1 MNPHLLSI
9 SENLMT
15 EIPSPF
21 VRATSMLAPSLLLLL
36 SATGV
41 HAEISTHTITIVSAP
56 PITIEN
62 EAVYQAFG
70 DCTYGDNSQVTV
82 TFSDGVHDDVVV
94 EGIPCVETGEWSIE
108 AAGKVDITGF
118 GSGLVDENGILER
131 DVTIQANLT
140 NPYGLNAYHSV
151 SVHRDPD
158 PSRPAPDL
166 MISLIESRIVVDDE
180 FKGGARC
187 GASEVTMDNYGKITV
202 NETDCAR
209 MVSTTNPNATL
220 VMTDSLT
227 GASGACEFETLTMHG
242 AGHIQITMD
251 PEAAMRCIDD
261 KDFDGILDMQDPEP
275 GTDVNNRVCADSQ
288 NLIDNV
294 ALTDAE
300 IICEAN
306 DSITVQGVRL
316 PDASDV
322 CYEAGQFVRFATPA
336 LVASAGPEPVFV
348 VPTGTKFHIPGS
360 AGTPCGS

>member
-1 MNPHLLSI
+1 
-9 SENLMT
+9 MT

-62 EAVYQAFG
+62 EAVYHAFG
-70 DCTYGDNSQVTV
+70 DCTYEDGDNSQVAV
-82 TFSDGVHDDVVV
+82 TFSYSVDALS
-94 EGIPCVETGEWSIE
+94 ETTICEPTGEWSVE
-108 AAGKVDITGF
+108 ADITGF

-140 NPYGLNAYHSV
+140 NAYGLNAHHSV

-166 MISLIESRIVVDDE
+166 MISLIESRTVVDDE

-187 GASEVTMDNYGKITV
+187 GASEVTMDNTGKITV